1 MPVKNN
7 QQIKKFFLSLI
18 FLLVSLF
25 GVAQNIK
32 FKRLSIEEGL
42 SAVTVNS
49 IFQDSQ
55 DFIWI
60 GTQDG
65 LNRYDGYHFKAF
77 KNDPFNTQSIS
88 SNDVKCIYED
98 KNGTM
103 YFGSNGGGLSIY
115 NKYLESFQNLRTGLG
130 NNTISNNNVNDIIEL
145 NNEELLISTDNGLNL
160 YNKASKTFKLISFR
174 DTAISFNNFFK
185 DSYGTIWIGSESNYI
200 FEFDATSNKLINY
213 ELPEKFMEFD
223 KLNKNVS
230 SRRKNI
236 YDLTQIKEELIC
248 GSDGG
253 LLFFNLTTKTYTNVF
268 SFDEI
273 NRYNNRV
280 KCFVT
285 TADSN
290 KLFFG
295 TWGGLVKL
303 NLKDFSYTI
312 EKKSETSVNSLSSD
326 KISCILKDK
335 QSNLWV
341 GTEEN
346 GLNIYFNSLNK
357 FPLYNAS
364 NGLDNDFVYSIYQ
377 LKNKNIL
384 VGTEDGLYNLNP
396 LTNTITN
403 YNSLL
408 KKHEINTVL
417 SLLEDNL
424 GNIWIGSYGQ
434 GIIVYNPS
442 TKKEI
447 KLLADKNLGGTV
459 MKIIQDH
466 SGVIWVATYKDGL
479 YSINPNT
486 YAIRRYT
493 MEQGLSS
500 NNIYVVYENKEN
512 NTLFV
517 GTDGGGLCIIDFV
530 TSVEKPFISVH
541 KHTDNK
547 NSISSNSIN
556 NIYKDRNGIF
566 WIATSNGL
574 NKFDFKKK
582 HFTIYTEKDGLP
594 NSYIYDVIPDKDNNL
609 WLPSN
614 AGLTKFNPFDKNEG
628 GSAFI
633 NYNTNDGLQARE
645 FNQGASFLCNDGK
658 ILVGGVAGL
667 NYFDPSSIKKSKI
680 TPNSYIYSYSRQG
693 KNVITDSSICYKQHL
708 ELSHKENYFT
718 FELVALDYV
727 SVEKTKFMYYL
738 EGYDKDWSSP
748 TSVRYVSYTELPG
761 GDYTFKVKATNSDG
775 VWNEIPTELKIK
787 VIPPWWKTTW
797 FYVLAG
803 ALIFAVVFGFIS
815 YRTNSIKKEN
825 KVLENKVSERTKEL
839 AEKNRDITSSIEY
852 AKRIQEAIL
861 PSKDLIF
868 SRLKKVFILYKP
880 KDIVS
885 GDFYWFGEK
894 DNYKIIAVVDCT
906 GHGVP
911 GAFMSMIGHNLLNQ
925 IVSEKGF
932 SDPGLILEELHKGVQ
947 SALKQGGHNDN
958 NTNDGMDVSI
968 LALNTETRE
977 CLWAGAF
984 RSLVIVHKNGV
995 LEKLEGNKYPVG
1007 GAQLD
1012 TERIFTTQKLK
1023 LNEDDCLY
1031 MFSDGYAD
1039 QFGGSKGKKFMVK
1052 QFHDNLK
1059 SIHTYDVADQQTHL
1073 ENQLNNW
1080 KGNLEQ
1086 IDDVLVIGIKM

>member
-1 MPVKNN
+1 MPLNK
-7 QQIKKFFLSLI
+7 QIKRDFFFLI
-18 FLLVSLF
+18 FLLVCFYGFS
-25 GVAQNIK
+25 QNLK

-77 KNDPFNTQSIS
+77 KNDPFNSKSIS

-98 KNGTM
+98 KSGVM
-103 YFGSNGGGLSIY
+103 YFGTNGGGLSIY
-115 NKYLESFQNLRTGLG
+115 NKYLENFQNLRSGLG

-145 NNEELLISTDNGLNL
+145 NTEELLISTDNGLNL
-160 YNKASKTFKLISFR
+160 YNKSSKTFKLISFR
-174 DTAISFNNFFK
+174 DTSISYTKFFK
-185 DSYGTIWIGSESNYI
+185 DSYGTIWVGSEFNYV
-200 FEFDATSNKLINY
+200 FEFDATNNKLINY
-213 ELPEKFMEFD
+213 ELPQKFIEYD
-223 KLNKNVS
+223 KLNKNVGL
-230 SRRKNI
+230 RRKNI
-236 YDLTQIKEELIC
+236 YDLTQRKDELIL

-253 LLFFNLTTKTYTNVF
+253 LLFFNLNLKTFTHDF

-280 KCFVT
+280 KCFVAT
-285 TADSN
+285 SDSS
-290 KLFFG
+290 KLQFG

-303 NLKDFSYTI
+303 NLNDFSYTI
-312 EKKSETSVNSLSSD
+312 EKKSETSVYSLSSD

-335 QSNLWV
+335 QSNLWI

-357 FPLYNAS
+357 FPLYNSS
-364 NGLDNDFVYSIYQ
+364 NGLQNDFVYSIYQ

-384 VGTEDGLYNLNP
+384 IGTEDGLYSLNP
-396 LTNTITN
+396 LNNTITN
-403 YNSLL
+403 YNSIL
-408 KKHEINTVL
+408 KKHGINTVL

-434 GIIVYNPS
+434 GIIVYNPN

-459 MKIIQDH
+459 MKIIQDQ

-479 YSINPNT
+479 YSINPST
-486 YAIRRYT
+486 LAIRRYT
-493 MEQGLSS
+493 TEQGLSS

-512 NTLFV
+512 STLLL
-517 GTDGGGLCIIDFV
+517 GTDGGGLNIIDFV
-530 TSVEKPFISVH
+530 TSVEKPFVTVF
-541 KHTDNK
+541 KHIDNK

-574 NKFDFKKK
+574 NKFDIKKK
-582 HFTIYTEKDGLP
+582 HFTVYSEKDGLP
-594 NSYIYDVIPDKDNNL
+594 NSYIYDVMPDKANNL
-609 WLPSN
+609 WLSSN
-614 AGLTKFNPFDKNEG
+614 AGLTKFNPYEKNEG

-645 FNQGASFLCNDGK
+645 FNQGASYVCKDGK

-667 NYFDPSSIKKSKI
+667 NYFDPASIKKSKI

-693 KNVITDSSICYKQHL
+693 KDVVTDSSISYKKHL

-748 TSVRYVSYTELPG
+748 TSVRFVSYTELPG
-761 GDYTFKVKATNSDG
+761 GDYIFKVKATNSDG

-797 FYVLAG
+797 FYIVSILFILG
-803 ALIFAVVFGFIS
+803 SVFGFIS
-815 YRTNSIKKEN
+815 YRTRTIKKEN

-861 PSKDLIF
+861 PSRELIF
-868 SRLKKVFILYKP
+868 SRLKNVFIFYKP

-925 IVSEKGF
+925 IVAEKGF
-932 SDPGLILEELHKGVQ
+932 SDPGKILEELHKGVQ
-947 SALKQGGHNDN
+947 YALKQDGQNDI
-958 NTNDGMDVSI
+958 NTNDGMDVSL

-984 RSLVIVHKNGV
+984 RSLVIVNNNGE
-995 LEKLEGNKYPVG
+995 LEKLDGNKYPVG

-1012 TERIFTTQKLK
+1012 SERVFTTQYMK
-1023 LNEDDCLY
+1023 LNEGDCLY

-1039 QFGGSKGKKFMVK
+1039 QFGGSKGKKFMVR

-1059 SIHTYDVADQQTHL
+1059 SIHKYDMADQQRHL
-1073 ENQLNNW
+1073 ENNLNDW

-1086 IDDVLVIGIKM
+1086 IDDVLVIGIKL

>member
-1 MPVKNN
+1 MPLKNN
-7 QQIKKFFLSLI
+7 LQIKKFFLSLI
-18 FLLVSLF
+18 LLLVSLI
-25 GVAQNIK
+25 VVSQNIK

-77 KNDPFNTQSIS
+77 KNDPFNSKSIS

-98 KNGTM
+98 KSGTM

-115 NKYLESFQNLRTGLG
+115 NKYLETFQNLRTGLG
-130 NNTISNNNVNDIIEL
+130 TNTISNNNVNDIIEL
-145 NNEELLISTDNGLNL
+145 NNEELLVSTDNGLNL
-160 YNKASKTFKLISFR
+160 YSKTSKTFKLISFR
-174 DTAISFNNFFK
+174 DTSISFTKFFK
-185 DSYGTIWIGSESNYI
+185 DSYGTIWVGSESNYI
-200 FEFDATSNKLINY
+200 FEFDAANNKLINY
-213 ELPEKFMEFD
+213 ELPPKFLEFD
-223 KLNKNVS
+223 KLNKTVS

-236 YDLTQIKEELIC
+236 YDLTQRKDELIC
-248 GSDGG
+248 GSDRG
-253 LLFFNLTTKTYTNVF
+253 LLFFDLTTKTYTNIF
-268 SFDEI
+268 AFDEKD
-273 NRYNNRV
+273 RYNNRV

-285 TADSN
+285 TTDSS

-303 NLKDFSYTI
+303 NLKDFTYTI

-364 NGLDNDFVYSIYQ
+364 NGLENDFVYSIYQ
-377 LKNKNIL
+377 LHNKNIL
-384 VGTEDGLYNLNP
+384 VGTEDGLYSLNP

-408 KKHEINTVL
+408 KKYEINTVL
-417 SLLEDNL
+417 SLLEDNV

-434 GIIVYNPS
+434 GIIVYNPT
-442 TKKEI
+442 TKKET
-447 KLLADKNLGGTV
+447 KLLADKNFGGTV
-459 MKIIQDH
+459 MKIIQDQ

-493 MEQGLSS
+493 TEQGLSS
-500 NNIYVVYENKEN
+500 NNIYFVHENKEN

-530 TSVEKPFISVH
+530 TSVEKPFVTVF

-547 NSISSNSIN
+547 NSISSNSVN

-574 NKFDFKKK
+574 NKFDLKKK
-582 HFTIYTEKDGLP
+582 HFTVYSEKDGLP

-614 AGLTKFNPFDKNEG
+614 AGLTKFNPYDKNDG
-628 GSAFI
+628 GLAFI

-645 FNQGASFLCNDGK
+645 FNQGASFLCKDGK
-658 ILVGGVAGL
+658 VLVGGVAGL
-667 NYFDPSSIKKSKI
+667 NYFDPASIKKSKI

-693 KNVITDSSICYKQHL
+693 KDVVTDSVICYKQHL
-708 ELSHKENYFT
+708 ELTHKENYFT
-718 FELVALDYV
+718 FELIALDYV

-775 VWNEIPTELKIK
+775 VWNETATEIKIR

-803 ALIFAVVFGFIS
+803 TLILALVFGFIS
-815 YRTNSIKKEN
+815 YRTNAIKKEN
-825 KVLENKVSERTKEL
+825 KILENKVSERTKEL

-861 PSKDLIF
+861 PSKELIF

-925 IVSEKGF
+925 IVSEKAI
-932 SDPGLILEELHKGVQ
+932 SDPGQILEELHKGVQ
-947 SALKQGGHNDN
+947 SALKQGGHNDA

-984 RSLVIVHKNGV
+984 RSLVIVSKNSELV
-995 LEKLEGNKYPVG
+995 KLDGNKYPVG

-1012 TERIFTTQKLK
+1012 SERIFTTQKLK

-1039 QFGGSKGKKFMVK
+1039 QFGGLKGKKFMVK

-1059 SIHTYDVADQQTHL
+1059 SIHTFDVSEQQKHL
-1073 ENQLNNW
+1073 ENQLNDW

-1086 IDDVLVIGIKM
+1086 IDDVLVIGIKL